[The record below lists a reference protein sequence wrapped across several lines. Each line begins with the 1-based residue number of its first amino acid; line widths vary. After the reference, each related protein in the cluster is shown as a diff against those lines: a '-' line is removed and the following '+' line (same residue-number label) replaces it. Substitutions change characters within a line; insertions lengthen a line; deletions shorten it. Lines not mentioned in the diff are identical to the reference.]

1 MSTLPVRTRPASPM
15 PRPPPRA
22 LFILSTWLL
31 ALLLGTTSASAAP
44 GHFAADAPLRRT
56 AALDTNAE
64 GPRAPQALHPSLS
77 RRDDATTSRA
87 SLNGTSPEPR
97 RALSLRK
104 DTTSAASPDGTRL
117 PGMSGVP
124 FPSALEDLPL
134 STGAWVA
141 HGGLALLPLGG
152 VWGATRVGGDS
163 RLGATVSETAAGML
177 AGYLPSRLL
186 FLRPTTPGG
195 GRWADL
201 EVAAFG
207 GGLLFTPPLAALGT
221 WGMGELAFGRS
232 QDRTDAWLGA
242 LGGAAAGTLLAAA
255 VDGLLSKLAEPST
268 RLKSARALI
277 GLAFIGTGA
286 TLGYQWAGGGP
297 HSNQHT
303 R

>member
-1 MSTLPVRTRPASPM
+1 M

-22 LFILSTWLL
+22 RFLLSTWLL
-31 ALLLGTTSASAAP
+31 ALLLGPPSASASP

-56 AALDTNAE
+56 DPRDTNAE
-64 GPRAPQALHPSLS
+64 GPRAPH
-77 RRDDATTSRA
+77 D
-87 SLNGTSPEPR
+87 PR
-97 RALSLRK
+97 SALSLRD

-124 FPSALEDLPL
+124 VPSAPEDLPL

-152 VWGATRVGGDS
+152 VWGATRVGGDT
-163 RLGATVSETAAGML
+163 RLGATTAETAAGML

-232 QDRTDAWLGA
+232 QDQTDAYLGA

-277 GLAFIGTGA
+277 GLALIGSGA

-297 HSNQHT
+297 RSNQHT